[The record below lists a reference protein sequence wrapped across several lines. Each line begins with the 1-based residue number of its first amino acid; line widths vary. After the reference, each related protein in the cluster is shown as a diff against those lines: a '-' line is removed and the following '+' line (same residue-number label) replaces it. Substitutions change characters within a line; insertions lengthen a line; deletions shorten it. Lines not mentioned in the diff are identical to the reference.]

1 MYGSGVARERNTDG
15 QHANLHLS
23 APPANRH
30 QCHGDLYPSLRTSVL
45 FLSSLTPQGLC
56 ATVALL
62 YRGIVHCS
70 LLCSSFQ
77 RFLFFSVKKRSLYS
91 NKDMPSLRPC
101 FFSFLSPSR
110 SLFSNA
116 PPPLRRVHWAGRA
129 GPSHHRADL
138 GRGVH
143 VLHHIHPLDGC

>member
-77 RFLFFSVKKRSLYS
+77 RFFFFLLKNDPFTVIKTCPPFAPASSLFFPL
-91 NKDMPSLRPC
+91 PGL
-101 FFSFLSPSR
+101 FFQM
-110 SLFSNA
+110 